1 MSFCD
6 SAKKLFPVIIFKKPD
21 KINNMQNKYTKEVN
35 IRHLITDHRSKKEK
49 ENPNPRK
56 GRGDQGQRRD
66 C

>member
-1 MSFCD
+1 
-6 SAKKLFPVIIFKKPD
+6 
-21 KINNMQNKYTKEVN
+21 MQNKYTKEVN